1 MKRVTALLLAVLLLL
16 SLAACG
22 GKNTWQEQYDLGMR
36 YLNEGNYQEAV
47 IAFEAAIK
55 IDPKRPEAYL
65 GAAEAYMGLGDT
77 DAARK
82 ILEDGISN
90 CEDID
95 GLLERLDALNSGG
108 SDFTGWELL
117 AAGDQGN
124 LITEDDVTCLGHSVV
139 GLDINTVSSLI
150 HQNGLKYYEYSEE
163 DHYFVSGSATNY
175 GGAGLSV
182 LQYKSDS
189 IVTLMSYTHFYHEDG
204 DNGPTLPIGLRG
216 INTHDSLATVL
227 TKLGFTNGQEIADYA
242 YELMDQEYAEGEV
255 SPFAQRL
262 EGMRYEGIQFGQ
274 GHNSTL
280 TESGLWRETELQF
293 SWYPDGDVIYK
304 LSFTFEGDQLTH
316 YDVFLES

>member
-1 MKRVTALLLAVLLLL
+1 MKRFTALLLAVLLLL

-36 YLNEGNYQEAV
+36 YLNEGNYQEAI
-47 IAFEAAIK
+47 IAFETAIK

-65 GAAEAYMGLGDT
+65 GAAEAYVGLGDT
-77 DAARK
+77 DSARK
-82 ILEDGISN
+82 MLEDGISN

-108 SDFTGWELL
+108 SDSTGRDLL

-124 LITEDDVTCLGHSVV
+124 LITEDDVTCLGHSVA

-150 HQNGLKYYEYSEE
+150 HQNGLKYAENSDE
-163 DHYFVSGSATNY
+163 DYYWVQGKAADSIGAEVSA
-175 GGAGLSV
+175 

-189 IVTLMSYTHFYHEDG
+189 TVTLMGYTHFYHEDG
-204 DNGPTLPIGLRG
+204 DSGPTLPIGLRG

-227 TKLGFTNGQEIADYA
+227 TKLGFTNGQDIADYA
-242 YELMDQEYAEGEV
+242 YELMDQEYAEGEI

-274 GHNSTL
+274 GHNSTQ
-280 TESGLWRETELQF
+280 TENGLWRETMLQF
-293 SWYPDGDVIYK
+293 SWYPDGDVIYN

-316 YDVFLES
+316 YDVYFES